1 MGALPVKDLEYIEDG
16 AGTPMSTNFF
26 QLVGFI
32 RLLFA
37 DSRLWLNNIRETTI
51 LTVGRPPPYSKP
63 FRSPNFL
70 SNRNPAE
77 FDVAFRHL
85 HTEISRFNEDGN
97 ICLNRRSCLGPTN
110 WYGDCEEMGPPIS
123 NSGL

>member
-51 LTVGRPPPYSKP
+51 LTVGRPPPYSIP

-77 FDVAFRHL
+77 FDVDFRHL
-85 HTEISRFNEDGN
+85 QTEISRFNKGGD
-97 ICLNRRSCLGPTN
+97 ICFNRRSCLCPTN
-110 WYGDCEEMGPPIS
+110 WYGDCEER
-123 NSGL
+123 GLR